1 MPTRSYKICPLV
13 LYKYNHLY
21 CINQN
26 ILYLMQYSP
35 FAQPQSDAHAC
46 PLLVAPVR
54 PFIAVGSYLA

>member
-35 FAQPQSDAHAC
+35 FAQPQS
-46 PLLVAPVR
+46 VAPVR
-54 PFIAVGSYLA
+54 PFIAVGSYFA